1 MSSTNKLFTPN
12 FIFISLSSFLM
23 FIAFYL
29 LMPVIAMYL
38 IDEFGSDETT
48 AGIVVASYIVTS
60 LLTRPFSGYLVDKYD
75 HRVFY
80 IFTLGL
86 FTLLLGGYL
95 ISSSIGSL
103 VVTRVL
109 LGACFAMVTTG
120 GSTLIIDVMPS
131 ARRAEGIGYFGAVI
145 VLSMAIGPM
154 LGLYL
159 LEAFSYTGLFVVAM
173 LSSLVGFICVLFVKT
188 EPRERVVHREKLS
201 FDRFLLTKGLSI
213 AAVISLLYFMYGS
226 LMAYVS
232 LYIRESGQEISSGNF
247 FLLFGAGVIVSRIF
261 TGKHLNRGRH
271 FAVLQLG
278 LLLTIIAAL
287 VFVFLLSPI
296 SFIISSVVLGIG
308 FGTSAP
314 AIQTMIIDLVPHN
327 RRGTANSTYFI
338 ALDIGSGTG
347 MLFGGI
353 IASAYSYQAVFIV
366 GLALTVIAAV
376 YFNLYARGD
385 YRRRLANFR
394 AESK

>member
-1 MSSTNKLFTPN
+1 
-12 FIFISLSSFLM
+12 M

-60 LLTRPFSGYLVDKYD
+60 VLVRPFSGYLVDRYD
-75 HRVFY
+75 HRTFY
-80 IFTLGL
+80 LFTLGL
-86 FTLLLGGYL
+86 FTLLLSGYL
-95 ISSSIGSL
+95 VSNSIGAL
-103 VVTRVL
+103 LVTRVL
-109 LGACFAMVTTG
+109 LGACFAMVTTA

-159 LEAFSYTGLFVVAM
+159 LDAFSYDGLFVVAL
-173 LSSLVGFICVLFVKT
+173 LSSLLGFISVLFVKT
-188 EPRERVVHREKLS
+188 KPRARVIHSGKLS
-201 FDRFLLTKGLSI
+201 MDRFLLTKGLSI
-213 AAVISLLYFMYGS
+213 ATVIALLYFMYGT

-232 LYIRESGQEISSGNF
+232 LYIRESGEDIYSGNF
-247 FLLFGAGVIVSRIF
+247 FLLFAAGVIVSRIF
-261 TGKHLNRGRH
+261 TGKQLNRGRH
-271 FAVLQLG
+271 IAVLQFG
-278 LLLTIIAAL
+278 LSVTILSAA
-287 VFVFLLSPI
+287 VFVFYLTPL
-296 SFIISSVVLGIG
+296 SFIISSLFLGVG
-308 FGTSAP
+308 FGTTAP

-338 ALDIGSGTG
+338 ALDVGSGVG
-347 MLFGGI
+347 MLLGGV
-353 IASAYSYQAVFIV
+353 IASSYSYQAVFVV
-366 GLALTVIAAV
+366 GLALNVLASI

-385 YRRRLANFR
+385 YRRHLSKFLA
-394 AESK
+394 EKQ